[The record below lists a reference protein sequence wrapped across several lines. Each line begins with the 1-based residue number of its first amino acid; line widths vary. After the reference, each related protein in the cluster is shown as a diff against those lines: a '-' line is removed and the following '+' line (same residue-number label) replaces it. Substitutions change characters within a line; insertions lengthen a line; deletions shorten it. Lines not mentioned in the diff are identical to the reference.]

1 MLIPAF
7 ERTDV
12 IRGYEVDVSRTTP
25 LPVVFSF
32 LEQLRWAWMS
42 DPAWGLQQGLHEGCF
57 FVVRRQ
63 EVELV
68 ERPRFGDPVH
78 ITGVIESVGRSRIVV
93 RHRLTVDGRPI
104 GHARVV
110 GVWLGP
116 NRRLARLPDVARA
129 RGREQARFD
138 EPFGRLPCP
147 APDLEVREHS
157 FLDAP
162 RQLFTPVGLGMEVDF
177 DMEPEHVRKVVV
189 RPSDCD
195 VFQHVNAST
204 WLHYCNDARKQ
215 AGDHGVY
222 NRAVID
228 YRNEALAGEHLQV
241 GWRTSGTGLDF
252 VIERDG
258 APLVA
263 ARLDRQPL
271 AQRASRQ

>member
-1 MLIPAF
+1 MIPPF

-12 IRGYEVDVSRTTP
+12 IRGYEVDESRTTP

-68 ERPRFGDPVH
+68 ERPRFGDAVR
-78 ITGVIESVGRSRIVV
+78 ITGVVEQVGRSRIVV
-93 RHRLTVDGRPI
+93 RHRISLDGRPI

-116 NRRLARLPDVARA
+116 NRRLARLPDAARE
-129 RGREQARFD
+129 RGRNQAEHD
-138 EPFGRLPCP
+138 GPFGELPVP
-147 APDLEVREHS
+147 STDDIAREAS

-162 RQLFTPVGLGMEVDF
+162 RQLFRPVGLGLEPDF
-177 DMEPEHVRKVVV
+177 ELEPTHRDQVRV

-195 VFQHVNAST
+195 VFQHVNASS
-204 WLHYCNDARKQ
+204 WLHFCNDVRKS
-215 AGDHGVY
+215 AGDQRIC

-228 YRNEALAGEHLQV
+228 YRNEAL
-241 GWRTSGTGLDF
+241 SGDLLDVHWSPRPDGASF
-252 VIERDG
+252 VLLRDG
-258 APLVA
+258 VPLVA
-263 ARLDRQPL
+263 AVL
-271 AQRASRQ
+271 AGPP